1 MRWMAEPSQGRD
13 RPLQVVERVCFF
25 DRKQQGKNRN
35 ISQKRMRPLSVH
47 AIMAASAGTMGWSAC
62 KAHHQAE
69 SWKGK
74 EHVLLQK
81 SNGRPVLGRSE

>member
-25 DRKQQGKNRN
+25 DRKRQGKNRN

-47 AIMAASAGTMGWSAC
+47 AIMAATAGTMG
-62 KAHHQAE
+62 
-69 SWKGK
+69 
-74 EHVLLQK
+74 
-81 SNGRPVLGRSE
+81 